1 MRILLINANALR
13 LDDGR
18 RWHETRAKGAYA
30 PTTLTTLAALVPPEL
45 DAEVMLIDETVDQ
58 VPADFGAA
66 DLVGISAMTSD
77 AQRAYQLAG

>member
-30 PTTLTTLAALVPPEL
+30 PTTLTTLAALVPP
-45 DAEVMLIDETVDQ
+45 
-58 VPADFGAA
+58 
-66 DLVGISAMTSD
+66 
-77 AQRAYQLAG
+77 